1 MIKMNLLDLG
11 WNAGFEAEFGPH
23 RRQGFE
29 PARLVR
35 DNRITYGALLG
46 DGEEREVVL
55 GGKVYHDAATNA
67 DLPAVGDWVALELGG
82 EGEETVIRARLP
94 RQTCL
99 SRRAPGHSAEE
110 QVIVANVN
118 VVLVVTEPGVDFN
131 PRRLERYFAIIGRS
145 GASPVVVVNKAD
157 LFSAAM
163 GREAVEAIRQ
173 LNPEV
178 AVHLTSAETGR
189 GLPDVRSYFKKG
201 VSVALV
207 GSSGV
212 GKSALVNR
220 LLGDEYQWTGEVNQT
235 TGKGRHTT
243 SAREL
248 MVLRGGG
255 ILVDNPG
262 IKEVQM
268 WTDESTL
275 REQFAD
281 IEDLAAKCRFFD
293 CKHGSDVGCA
303 IRASAEAGVLDPAR
317 YAGYLKLDLEIEKL
331 KSSRKKRQMTI
342 ERRFKREGRK
352 NVRNPDDRKDLELE
366 VKPW

>member
-1 MIKMNLLDLG
+1 MTLADLG
-11 WNAGFEAEFGPH
+11 WNAGFNAAFEPL
-23 RRQGFE
+23 RRQGLE

-55 GGKVYHDAATNA
+55 GGRVYHDAATDA
-67 DLPAVGDWVALELGG
+67 ELPAVGDWVALELGG

-118 VVLVVTEPGVDFN
+118 IVLVVTEPGVDFN

-145 GASPVVVVNKAD
+145 GAAPVVLVNKAD
-157 LFSAAM
+157 LFPQELS
-163 GREAVEAIRQ
+163 GEVIETIRR
-173 LNPEV
+173 LNPEIP
-178 AVHLTSAETGR
+178 VHLTSAETGR
-189 GLPDVRSYFKKG
+189 GMPSVRSYFKRG

-220 LLGDEYQWTGEVNQT
+220 LLGDEYQWTGEVNHS

-248 MVLRGGG
+248 MVLRRGG

-281 IEDLAAKCRFFD
+281 IEALAGQCRFFD
-293 CKHGSDVGCA
+293 CKHGSDAGCA
-303 IRASAEAGVLDPAR
+303 IRASVEAGVLDAAR
-317 YAGYLKLDLEIEKL
+317 YAGYLKLDQEIEKL

-342 ERRFKREGRK
+342 ERRSKREVRK
-352 NVRNPDDRKDLELE
+352 HVRNPEDREDFERD
-366 VKPW
+366 VNPW